1 MKFVLA
7 LLAVVAFAFVSAMPL
22 TEEQYEFLFTRFVSQ
37 YNKEYNTN
45 GFFSKYNTFKA
56 NLNTVIAHNAKG
68 LSYTMAMNEFGDLTF
83 EEFSSKLGLKAVKR
97 DYARSLN
104 TANLSKVRAGDSKD
118 WREEGAV
125 NAVKNQ
131 GQCGSCWAFSAV
143 AAIEGENQI
152 KGGKLFDLSES
163 QLVDCSASYG
173 NAGCNGGLMDSAFE
187 YVIANGGLCESKD
200 YPYKPVDGSCKA
212 STCDSAATISGYKN
226 VKANDEKDLVAAIS
240 STVVSVAVEANS
252 NFQFYSSG
260 VFSGPCGKSLN
271 HGIAA
276 VGYDLSGS
284 QAHYIVRNSWGTS
297 WGEGG
302 YIRMAHGKNLCGI
315 AAMASYVQA

>member
-22 TEEQYEFLFTRFVSQ
+22 TEQQYEFLFTRFVSQ

-68 LSYTMAMNEFGDLTF
+68 LSYTMAMNEFGDLSF
-83 EEFSSKLGLKAVKR
+83 EEFSAKLGLKHIKR
-97 DYARSLN
+97 NHSNSLN
-104 TANLSKVRAGDSKD
+104 TATFRRNAAPKSAD
-118 WREEGAV
+118 WRKEGAV
-125 NAVKNQ
+125 NEVKNQ

-143 AAIEGENQI
+143 AAIEGAVA
-152 KGGKLFDLSES
+152 KDSGKLFDLAESE
-163 QLVDCSASYG
+163 LVDCAGSYG

-187 YVIANGGLCESKD
+187 YVIANGGLCATLD
-200 YPYKPVDGSCKA
+200 YPYEAVDGSCKA
-212 STCDSAATISGYKN
+212 STCDKVATISGYKK
-226 VKANDEKDLVAAIS
+226 VPTNDEDALIAAS
-240 STVVSVAVEANS
+240 AEGVVSIAVEANS

-271 HGIAA
+271 HGIAV
-276 VGYDLSGS
+276 VGYDLGASS
-284 QAHYIVRNSWGTS
+284 PYYIVRNSWGAS

-302 YIRMAHGKNLCGI
+302 YIRMAYGKNLCGI
-315 AAMASYVQA
+315 AMDASTVQA

>member
-1 MKFVLA
+1 MKLVLA
-7 LLAVVAFAFVSAMPL
+7 LIAVVAFAFVSALPL
-22 TEEQYEFLFTRFVSQ
+22 TEQQYEFLFTRFVSQ

-45 GFFSKYNTFKA
+45 QFFAKYNTFKA

-97 DYARSLN
+97 DFARSLN
-104 TANLSKVRAGDSKD
+104 TANLSSNGETKD
-118 WREEGAV
+118 WREDGAV
-125 NAVKNQ
+125 NGVKNQ

-143 AAIEGENQI
+143 AAIEGANAIQN
-152 KGGKLFDLSES
+152 GKLYDLSES

-173 NAGCNGGLMDSAFE
+173 NHGCNGGLMDNAFE
-187 YVIANGGLCESKD
+187 YVIANGGLCASKD
-200 YPYKPVDGSCKA
+200 YPYKPTDGACKA
-212 STCDSAATISGYKN
+212 SSCESAAMISGYKN
-226 VKANDEKDLVAAIS
+226 VKANDEKDLVAAIAN
-240 STVVSVAVEANS
+240 TVVSVAVEANS

-284 QAHYIVRNSWGTS
+284 APHYIVRNSWGAS

-315 AAMASYVQA
+315 AAMASYVNA